1 MQDLDNNMDDL
12 FRKAAENYRPSPGKS
27 QWKEI
32 VADMAKQQQEVVKK
46 QEKKKRNYTGI
57 LLIYLY
63 LIS

>member
-32 VADMAKQQQEVVKK
+32 VADMAKQPQEVVNK
-46 QEKKKRNYTGI
+46 QGNKKRN
-57 LLIYLY
+57 
-63 LIS
+63 